1 MIRVAAASLAAA
13 LAFAAHAGAPVA
25 FVSDVK
31 GNVAIEGD
39 GMLGFLAEL
48 AAGTK
53 LLVGSGAT
61 VVVTYGASGTEFTL
75 AGPGEFRIDEREVST
90 AKGARLARRTVTALP
105 DPTVVARV
113 SRTATASLRMRGIV
127 PQAQAVFALEY
138 PVDTRVTTLQPVMRW
153 KGDPGVEGTAVSVI
167 DASGR
172 EIWKGS
178 AKAGSA
184 RPSVKLAPASAYR
197 WTVGT
202 PKGVLGEARFET
214 LPAPLAAKAEKSR
227 ASAKTFS
234 ERVLHALLLQ
244 DIGASQEA
252 REAWA
257 ALARERPDL
266 TELAALS
273 R

>member
-31 GNVAIEGD
+31 GSVTIEGD

-61 VVVTYGASGTEFTL
+61 VVVTYGASGSEFTL

-90 AKGARLARRTVTALP
+90 AKGARPARRTVTALP

-127 PQAQAVFALEY
+127 APAPAVFALEY

-153 KGDPGVEGTAVSVI
+153 KGDPGVEGTTVTLI
-167 DASGR
+167 DASGK

-178 AKAGSA
+178 AKPGST
-184 RPSVKLAPASAYR
+184 RPSVKLAPATTYR
-197 WTVGT
+197 WTVMT
-202 PKGVLGEARFET
+202 PEGMLGEARFET
-214 LPAPLAAKAEKSR
+214 LSAPIAAKAEKSR
-227 ASAKTFS
+227 AAAKTFP
-234 ERVLHALLLQ
+234 ERVVHALLLQ

-266 TELAALS
+266 TELSALS